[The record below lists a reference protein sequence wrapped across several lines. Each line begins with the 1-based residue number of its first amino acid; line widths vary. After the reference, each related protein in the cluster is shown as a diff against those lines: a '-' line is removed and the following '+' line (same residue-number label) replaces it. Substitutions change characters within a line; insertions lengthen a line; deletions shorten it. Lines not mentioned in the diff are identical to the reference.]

1 MKAETVESQAVNG
14 EQHQYL
20 TFFLSGE
27 EFGVGILQVKEIL
40 EYTAPTPVPMVPDF
54 IKGVINLRGNVVP
67 VVDLKA
73 KFRMPRSEAT
83 RRSCVVIVEVDV
95 DGEQTTMGI
104 VVDAVSEV
112 MEIAPQDIEPPPP
125 FGARIKVDFIRGMA
139 KLDKKFIILLDIDR
153 VLSAEELA
161 VVDRLRTE
169 SRDAAAGSGEAPA
182 ERPAGTEAVSA

>member
-1 MKAETVESQAVNG
+1 MKAETVESQATNG

-20 TFFLSGE
+20 TFLLSGE

-73 KFRMPRSEAT
+73 KFHMPRSEAT

-169 SRDAAAGSGEAPA
+169 PADAAAGPGEGQTAH
-182 ERPAGTEAVSA
+182 PAGTEAVSA